1 MGSHLSIAE
10 ALAQLEAQ
18 VAHHEQQQEHHTEQ
32 EAHHARQQAFHAEQK
47 VVHEAAHRKAI
58 ERFEAFKA
66 VTADIGEVLVDVKPA
81 PAPAARP
88 PEKIATKG
96 WRWLGHL
103 MDRVIEDKKPGEV
116 FGASEIIEEIYERWG
131 DQLKHI
137 EPRSVSSTL
146 RRWGAMGR
154 LHVVRDGRSYAE
166 SLYTIVEEET

>member
-18 VAHHEQQQEHHTEQ
+18 VVNHKQQLAHHEAQ

-47 VVHEAAHRKAI
+47 LVHEAELRKAI

-66 VTADIGEVLVDVKPA
+66 VSADIGPALAAVKPA
-81 PAPAARP
+81 APPPAPVN
-88 PEKIATKG
+88 ENISTSG
-96 WRWLGHL
+96 WGWLSRL

-116 FGASEIIEEIYERWG
+116 FGASDLIGEIYERWG
-131 DQLKHI
+131 EQVKHI

-146 RRWGAMGR
+146 RRWGTEGR
-154 LHVVRDGRSYAE
+154 LRIVRDGRSYSE
-166 SLYTIVEEET
+166 SLYTFVEEP